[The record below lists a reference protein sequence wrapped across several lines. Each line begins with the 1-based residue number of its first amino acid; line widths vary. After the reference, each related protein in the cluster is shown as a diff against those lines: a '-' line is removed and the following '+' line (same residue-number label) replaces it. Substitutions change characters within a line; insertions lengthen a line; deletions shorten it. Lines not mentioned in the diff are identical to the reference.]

1 MTASITPTTLTQVI
15 TDLIELARRIN
26 LALDDS
32 EEFEGSDGRTHAITA
47 QHFDD
52 ICDAIHWLEA
62 LPDNK
67 PGETLSP
74 AGKAEWAL
82 RDLIQAP
89 MGAPSADTLYLLRR
103 LLSNQHTLTGS
114 EFRAELTTIV
124 QAAIERQPPS
134 VARGL
139 RPTDLVNAAGILAS
153 DSPGAVV
160 KKLEAAYDRATL
172 KGGA

>member
-1 MTASITPTTLTQVI
+1 MTAPITPTTLTQVI

-82 RDLIQAP
+82 RDLIEAREAQNSQA
-89 MGAPSADTLYLLRR
+89 APIDDL
-103 LLSNQHTLTGS
+103 
-114 EFRAELTTIV
+114 AELSLLNRLI
-124 QAAIERQPPS
+124 
-134 VARGL
+134 
-139 RPTDLVNAAGILAS
+139 DLGAKAAGFHAKSNS
-153 DSPGAVV
+153 DDGHAGT
-160 KKLEAAYDRATL
+160 AAYVQWQETRAQMGEL
-172 KGGA
+172 IRAAYAAQRGGA

>member
-1 MTASITPTTLTQVI
+1 MSKNDTLLPCPFCGASATGYAIEAHTHSGPLKALGIPDHSGSYVIEGNCACNSGLIGGTQAEV
-15 TDLIELARRIN
+15 TERWNRR
-26 LALDDS
+26 APS
-32 EEFEGSDGRTHAITA
+32 
-47 QHFDD
+47 
-52 ICDAIHWLEA
+52 
-62 LPDNK
+62 
-67 PGETLSP
+67 SP
-74 AGKAEWAL
+74 
-82 RDLIQAP
+82 
-89 MGAPSADTLYLLRR
+89 PSADTLYLLRR
-103 LLSNQHTLTGS
+103 LLSNQHTLTGT

-124 QAAIERQPPS
+124 QAAIEHQPPS